1 MFILSRFDRIVTEDI
16 LTYIYIYTISR
27 MFQMLEMLD
36 DGNCIFRKGTEEG
49 RRGEG
54 GGEATLDSSLRFMY
68 SDFFFFFFFPATS
81 CLYYYSGATLRPPP
95 FFPSSSSSL
104 ARCHRHLRSRLLPPL
119 RLVVAP
125 REQAARTISYG
136 SSREQKYECINA

>member
-16 LTYIYIYTISR
+16 LTYIYTYTISR

-68 SDFFFFFFFPATS
+68 SDFFF
-81 CLYYYSGATLRPPP
+81 
-95 FFPSSSSSL
+95 SSSFQPRAVCIIIPEQLYAHRLFSPLPRPRSL
-104 ARCHRHLRSRLLPPL
+104 GAIVIFAAAFFLRCASLSLRANRRRGRFLTARLESRNM
-119 RLVVAP
+119 
-125 REQAARTISYG
+125 
-136 SSREQKYECINA
+136 NA